1 MNPMLV
7 VDNLRAGYAGVPVV
21 HGASLHVARG
31 EIVSI
36 IGANG
41 AGKSTLVACLCGLV
55 QPMSGRVMMDG
66 RDVTAVPAHR
76 RQASGI
82 AVVLEGRH
90 LFPEL
95 SVRDNLAIAEAT
107 GERQRR
113 GHRRLTRDEV
123 FELFPVVRERLASPV
138 GLLSGGQQQMVAI
151 ARALLLQPDLLVLDE
166 LTTGLAPIVVK
177 DILNVL
183 TRLRDRGLSLLLVE
197 QSIRIAADLS
207 DRSYVMSV
215 GRMVHEVGADD
226 WPRLLAD
233 DALVK
238 AYLHG

>member
-1 MNPMLV
+1 MLV
-7 VDNLRAGYAGVPVV
+7 VDDLHAGYNGVAVV
-21 HGASLHVARG
+21 HGAGLTVGRG
-31 EIVSI
+31 EVVSI

-55 QPMSGRVMMDG
+55 QPMKGQVRMGG
-66 RDVTAVPAHR
+66 RDVTTVPAHHR
-76 RQASGI
+76 TASGI

-95 SVRDNLAIAEAT
+95 SVQDNLRIAAAT
-107 GERQRR
+107 GRRQR
-113 GHRRLTRDEV
+113 GAHQCLSEAEV
-123 FELFPVVRERLASPV
+123 YDLFPAVKDKLLSPV

-177 DILNVL
+177 ELLAVL
-183 TRLRDRGLSLLLVE
+183 GNLRTKGLSLLLVE
-197 QSIRIAADLS
+197 QNIQIAADIS
-207 DRSYVMSV
+207 DRTYVMSV
-215 GRMVHEVGADD
+215 GRMVHEVSRAD

-233 DALVK
+233 GALVK

>member
-1 MNPMLV
+1 MLLV
-7 VDNLRAGYAGVPVV
+7 EDLKAGYGGVPVV
-21 HGASLHVARG
+21 HGARLSVAPG

-55 QPMSGRVMMDG
+55 RPMGGRVLMGGQDI
-66 RDVTAVPAHR
+66 TAVPPHQR
-76 RQASGI
+76 IASGI

-90 LFPEL
+90 LFAEL
-95 SVRDNLAIAEAT
+95 TVRDNLRIAAAA
-107 GERQRR
+107 GQKQRG
-113 GHRRLTRDEV
+113 GHQCLSQDDV
-123 FELFPVVRERLASPV
+123 FELFPVVKDRLASPV

-177 DILNVL
+177 ELLGVL
-183 TRLRDRGLSLLLVE
+183 SRLRSRGLSLLLVE
-197 QSIRIAADLS
+197 QSIRIAAEMS
-207 DRSYVMSV
+207 DRTYVMSV
-215 GRMVHEVGADD
+215 GRMVHEVGAAD

>member
-1 MNPMLV
+1 MLLIE
-7 VDNLRAGYAGVPVV
+7 DLRAGYDGVPVV
-21 HGASLHVARG
+21 HGASLTVERG

-55 QPMSGRVMMDG
+55 RPMGGRVRMQGQDI
-66 RDVTAVPAHR
+66 TAVPAHQR
-76 RQASGI
+76 MASGI

-95 SVRDNLAIAEAT
+95 SVRDNLRIAAAA
-107 GERQRR
+107 GKKQRA
-113 GHRRLTRDEV
+113 GHQCLSEDEV
-123 FELFPVVRERLASPV
+123 FELFPVVKERLASPV

-151 ARALLLQPDLLVLDE
+151 ARALLLQPDLMVLDE

-177 DILNVL
+177 ELLGVL
-183 TRLRDRGLSLLLVE
+183 SRLRARGLSLLLVE
-197 QSIRIAADLS
+197 QSVRIAADMS
-207 DRSYVMSV
+207 DRTYVMSV
-215 GRMVHEVGADD
+215 GRMVHEVAAGD

>member
-1 MNPMLV
+1 MLSV
-7 VDNLRAGYAGVPVV
+7 EELRAGYDGVPVV
-21 HGASLHVARG
+21 HGATLTVARG

-41 AGKSTLVACLCGLV
+41 AGKSTLVGCLCGLV
-55 QPMSGRVMMDG
+55 TPMGGRILMDG
-66 RDVTAVPAHR
+66 KDCTTIPAHQR
-76 RQASGI
+76 IASGI

-90 LFPEL
+90 LFSEL
-95 SVRDNLAIAEAT
+95 SVQDNLRIAAAA
-107 GERQRR
+107 GKKQRD
-113 GHRRLTRDEV
+113 GHQCLTETDV
-123 FELFPVVRERLASPV
+123 FDLFPVVKERLSSPV

-177 DILNVL
+177 ELLNVL
-183 TRLRDRGLSLLLVE
+183 SSLRSKGLSMLLVE
-197 QSIRIAADLS
+197 QSIRIAAEMS
-207 DRSYVMSV
+207 DRTYVMSV
-215 GRMVHEVGADD
+215 GRMVHEVSAGD

-233 DALVK
+233 DSLVK